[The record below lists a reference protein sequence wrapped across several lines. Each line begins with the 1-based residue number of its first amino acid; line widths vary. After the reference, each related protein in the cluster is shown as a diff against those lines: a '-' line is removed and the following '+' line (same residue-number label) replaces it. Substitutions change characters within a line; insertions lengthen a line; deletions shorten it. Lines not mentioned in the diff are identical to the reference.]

1 MTKSL
6 LLSLMTFGLLS
17 HFMYIYKVEK
27 VYGGE
32 MTD

>member
-27 VYGGE
+27 YMEGK
-32 MTD
+32 